1 MQKKIAKK
9 YIKSKIFV
17 LMYLIFPKDN
27 VCKNDKL
34 NIKTKP
40 VFIKQSIQK
49 IKSQVAY
56 RRNVY
61 YMHVL

>member
-17 LMYLIFPKDN
+17 LIYLIFPKDN

-40 VFIKQSIQK
+40 VFIKYSI
-49 IKSQVAY
+49 
-56 RRNVY
+56 
-61 YMHVL
+61 